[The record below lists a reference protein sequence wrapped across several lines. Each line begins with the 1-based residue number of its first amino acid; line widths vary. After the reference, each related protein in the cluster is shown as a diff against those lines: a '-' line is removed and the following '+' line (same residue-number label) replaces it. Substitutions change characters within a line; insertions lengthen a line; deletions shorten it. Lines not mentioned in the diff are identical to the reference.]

1 MLHIVDHLLL
11 LLQLSEFVVAVLLH
25 ELPLQLVSFVLI
37 VVGEACRRAAIVV
50 DFGTAGTRPRPRPAS
65 LLLILLPYLL
75 IPLPHPLQFILM
87 LQGLQELILHPLFVD
102 FLMLFEIPADD
113 RVDPRKI
120 GVGLLLRALGW
131 RDACIAAAFL
141 FILLNTLL
149 ATLLAFK

>member
-1 MLHIVDHLLL
+1 
-11 LLQLSEFVVAVLLH
+11 
-25 ELPLQLVSFVLI
+25 
-37 VVGEACRRAAIVV
+37 
-50 DFGTAGTRPRPRPAS
+50 
-65 LLLILLPYLL
+65 
-75 IPLPHPLQFILM
+75 M